1 MIVDPSE
8 LIARLTVMNV
18 CEIFYSIQGET
29 TYSGLPC
36 VFIRTSGCNLRCCYC
51 DTKYAYEDGIEMSVD
66 EVLAEARAYGCRLV
80 EITGGEPL
88 LQRDEVNLLIASLLE
103 NGHMAMLETN
113 GSLSIQNVDD
123 RVVKIVDLKC
133 PDSGMSEHMLWEN
146 LQHLRGHDQIK
157 FVLSSR
163 RDYEWARGIMTEYPR
178 LNELEALL
186 SVAFGT
192 IETRDVVKWM
202 LDDGLNARFQLQIH
216 KYIWHPN
223 TRGV

>member
-1 MIVDPSE
+1 
-8 LIARLTVMNV
+8 MNV

-36 VFIRTSGCNLRCCYC
+36 VFIRTSGCNLRCRYC
-51 DTKYAYEDGIEMSVD
+51 DTKYAYEGGVEMSVD
-66 EVLAEARAYGCRLV
+66 EVLAKTRGYGCCLV

-103 NGHMAMLETN
+103 NGHTVLLETN
-113 GSLSIQNVDD
+113 GSLSIENMDI
-123 RVVKIVDLKC
+123 RVMKIVDLKC
-133 PDSGMSEHMLWEN
+133 PDSGMSEHILWEN
-146 LQHLRGHDQIK
+146 LQHLRPHDQIK

-163 RDYEWARGIMTEYPR
+163 RDYEWARKIMTEYP
-178 LNELEALL
+178 LLDELEALL

-192 IETRDVVKWM
+192 IEARDVVKWM

-223 TRGV
+223 ARGV